1 VSDSTRLTELRS
13 QAELTELAWQGS
25 LFGGGDGRPTVDRM
39 FSTAT
44 RTQLDVTAWLDVVPG
59 WVSGPDVLFEEVL
72 AGAPW
77 ESHRVHMYER
87 VVEQPRLTAR
97 WTDPPAIVEEMRT
110 LLSERYGVDFSSV
123 GFNLYRDGRDS
134 VAWHGD
140 RVARELPE
148 AIVALVT
155 LGGRR
160 KFQLRPKGGGRST
173 TLWPMSGDL
182 MVMGGSCQRTM
193 DHCVPKMTAAEPRIS
208 IQFRHA
214 YDR

>member
-1 VSDSTRLTELRS
+1 MSDATL
-13 QAELTELAWQGS
+13 AGLAWQAS
-25 LFGGGDGRPTVDRM
+25 LFEGGGPSIDDSFG
-39 FSTAT
+39 ALT
-44 RTQLDVTAWLDVVPG
+44 RRQLDPTAWLDVVPG
-59 WVSGPDVLFEEVL
+59 WLEGADALFQEVL
-72 AGAPW
+72 ARAPW

-87 VVEQPRLTAR
+87 VVQQPRLTAR
-97 WTDPPAIVEEMRT
+97 WDDGDRPAVVDEMREV
-110 LLSERYGVDFSSV
+110 LSERYGVDFSSV

-148 AIVALVT
+148 AVVALVS

-173 TLWPMSGDL
+173 TLWPASGDL

-193 DHCVPKMTAAEPRIS
+193 DHCVPKMAAAEPRIS